1 MRGELTGT
9 RFKFRTFALVSSR
22 KKKKKKKK
30 KGGEEEK
37 IVLFDDDP
45 SYELH
50 RFK

>member
-22 KKKKKKKK
+22 KKKKKNE
-30 KGGEEEK
+30 GGEEEK

>member
-22 KKKKKKKK
+22 KKKKKKKE
-30 KGGEEEK
+30 GGEEEK
-37 IVLFDDDP
+37 ILLLDDDP

>member
-22 KKKKKKKK
+22 KKKKKKNE
-30 KGGEEEK
+30 GGEEEK

>member
-1 MRGELTGT
+1 VNWRGQGLNSGPLLWYQVE
-9 RFKFRTFALVSSR
+9 
-22 KKKKKKKK
+22 KKKKKKKNE
-30 KGGEEEK
+30 GGEEEK